1 MKLQTTTGDDD
12 FVARLAVGGSDEP
25 RSGTFRVWSPKGKS
39 DVYAGIRDIAGEI
52 KISLHES
59 GHCLAGLTHQ
69 FAAKEADA
77 VTRLSGKRHQSTWTR
92 PTHTGRS
99 IVNPL
104 QFSIPAS
111 ELRQWEN
118 TSGDNKT
125 TWIDP
130 PKSTHSIIVSC
141 IFSGQTLSDA
151 EWPGRQNRTH
161 LVGTK
166 LLPNGEKFWLVWQDC
181 PTSDLE
187 HNMILEAKARM
198 AATKMIPF
206 SHRGE
211 SSSPPTRSLIFKKC
225 PNKALLLVLDA
236 AEVVAA

>member
-118 TSGDNKT
+118 TSGDNKI

-151 EWPGRQNRTH
+151 EWPGRQNGTH